1 MIRQVSVFMQNQ
13 EGRLGRVLRTLADA
27 GVNIRSL
34 TIAETA
40 DFGLLRLILQDTDA
54 GMAALK
60 KAGFM
65 ANETK
70 VLAVEVPD
78 EPGGMADI
86 VEVLG
91 GADISVSYAYSFL
104 PKNTDNAIIILK
116 VPEED
121 REKAIDLFTGDDR
134 TNLLARDELLTR

>member
-104 PKNTDNAIIILK
+104 PKKHRQRDHHLK
-116 VPEED
+116 S
-121 REKAIDLFTGDDR
+121 TGRRQGKGD
-134 TNLLARDELLTR
+134 

>member
-13 EGRLGRVLRTLADA
+13 EGRLGKVLRTLADA

-40 DFGLLRLILQDTDA
+40 DFGILRLILQDTDA

-65 ANETK
+65 ANETR

-78 EPGGMADI
+78 EPGGMANI

-91 GADISVSYAYSFL
+91 GENISISYAYSFL

-121 REKAIDLFTGDDR
+121 REKAIALFTGDDR

>member
-1 MIRQVSVFMQNQ
+1 MQNQ

-34 TIAETA
+34 TIAETT

>member
-34 TIAETA
+34 TIAETT

>member
-13 EGRLGRVLRTLADA
+13 EGRLAKVLRTLADA
-27 GVNIRSL
+27 KVNIRSL
-34 TIAETA
+34 TIAEA
-40 DFGLLRLILQDTDA
+40 EDFGLLRLILQDSDA
-54 GMAALK
+54 GVAALK
-60 KAGFM
+60 QAGIM
-65 ANETK
+65 ANETQ

-78 EPGGMADI
+78 EPGGMASI

-91 GADISVSYAYSFL
+91 SADISISYAYSFL

-116 VPEED
+116 VPD
-121 REKAIDLFTGDDR
+121 ADYDKAIELFSGDER

>member
-13 EGRLGRVLRTLADA
+13 EGQLAKVLRTLADA
-27 GVNIRSL
+27 KVNIRSL
-34 TIAETA
+34 TIAESE
-40 DFGLLRLILQDTDA
+40 DFGLLRLILQDSDA

-60 KAGFM
+60 GAGIM
-65 ANETK
+65 ANETQ

-78 EPGGMADI
+78 EPGGMASI

-91 GADISVSYAYSFL
+91 GADVDIAYAYSFL

-116 VPEED
+116 VPD
-121 REKAIDLFTGDDR
+121 ADYDKAIELFSGDER
-134 TNLLARDELLTR
+134 TNLLAKDELLTR

>member
-13 EGRLGRVLRTLADA
+13 EGRLAKVLRTLADA
-27 GVNIRSL
+27 KVNIRSL
-34 TIAETA
+34 TIAESE

-60 KAGFM
+60 DAGIM
-65 ANETK
+65 ANETQ

-78 EPGGMADI
+78 EPGGMASI

-91 GADISVSYAYSFL
+91 GADVDIAYAYSFL

-116 VPEED
+116 VPD
-121 REKAIDLFTGDDR
+121 ADYDKAIELFSGDER